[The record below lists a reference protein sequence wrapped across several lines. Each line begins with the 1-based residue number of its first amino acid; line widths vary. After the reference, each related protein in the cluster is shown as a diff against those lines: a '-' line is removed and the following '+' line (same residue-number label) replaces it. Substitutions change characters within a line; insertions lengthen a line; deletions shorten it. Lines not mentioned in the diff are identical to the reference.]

1 MFLTDI
7 TVTVDLALKT
17 NYLSSVPLVKR
28 YLKVKLGEGGGG
40 GKRGGGGG
48 GRRSTMLKLFSRV

>member
-7 TVTVDLALKT
+7 TVTADLALKT

-28 YLKVKLGEGGGG
+28 HLKVKLGGGGG
-40 GKRGGGGG
+40 GAVGGGG
-48 GRRSTMLKLFSRV
+48 GRRSTMLKLFFRV